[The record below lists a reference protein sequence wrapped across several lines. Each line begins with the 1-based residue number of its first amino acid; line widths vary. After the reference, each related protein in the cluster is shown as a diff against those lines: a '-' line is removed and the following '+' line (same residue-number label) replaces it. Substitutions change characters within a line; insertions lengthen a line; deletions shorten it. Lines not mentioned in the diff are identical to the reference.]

1 MTVVQGIP
9 HPAFGS
15 YHNNPSINEDSEF
28 PYIETD
34 PSNQEKPEEISSF
47 YESASTNKKP
57 ESSFY
62 STLTSK
68 EKPELSSPA
77 SVQEE
82 AIFTSPYIIKPIK
95 GKTLEKVLAQICDA
109 DRIANLCN
117 KIYLDYMQLTI
128 EEQKKLV
135 EGLAKMMVWEACII
149 TGVGVLEGGAAI
161 GSGFSEQLSNSLLTH
176 GIHKSAK
183 QIESQLRG
191 AEPILKRGGDA
202 YSMFSRSQQSKLDMV
217 KNNVER
223 IVQGR
228 ILEAMSK
235 LSNLSNQYN
244 QSATSILERESRSKA

>member
-1 MTVVQGIP
+1 MTLVQGIP
-9 HPAFGS
+9 GHPAFGS
-15 YHNNPSINEDSEF
+15 YYNTPSINEDSEF
-28 PYIETD
+28 PHIDTVPSTD
-34 PSNQEKPEEISSF
+34 EKSEELSSF

-62 STLTSK
+62 STL
-68 EKPELSSPA
+68 A
-77 SVQEE
+77 SQEE
-82 AIFTSPYIIKPIK
+82 PALSPSSDQEKIFTSPYIIKPIK

-135 EGLAKMMVWEACII
+135 DGLAKMMVWEACII

-161 GSGFSEQLSNSLLTH
+161 GSGFSEKISNSLLTH
-176 GIHKSAK
+176 GIHKGAK
-183 QIESQLRG
+183 QIESTLRG

>member
-1 MTVVQGIP
+1 MTLVQGIP

-15 YHNNPSINEDSEF
+15 YYNTPSINEDSEF
-28 PYIETD
+28 PYIDTD
-34 PSNQEKPEEISSF
+34 PSSQEKPEELSSF
-47 YESASTNKKP
+47 YESASTNQTP

-62 STLTSK
+62 STLASQEDQK
-68 EKPELSSPA
+68 KPLS
-77 SVQEE
+77 
-82 AIFTSPYIIKPIK
+82 SPYIIKPIK

-135 EGLAKMMVWEACII
+135 QGLAKMMVWEAFII
-149 TGVGVLEGGAAI
+149 AGAGALEGGAAI
-161 GSGFSEQLSNSLLTH
+161 GAGFSEKISNSLLTH

-183 QIESQLRG
+183 QIESTLRG

-202 YSMFSRSQQSKLDMV
+202 CSMLSRSQQSQLEMV

-228 ILEAMSK
+228 IMEAMSK